1 MKSDRRVFL
10 KSQAMTAAAAAAGIP
25 IVAEAQKAAPAA
37 PATGVRWDKAPC
49 RFCGTGCSVMVGVQ
63 EGKVVATQGDPEAPV
78 NRGLN
83 CIKGYFLSKI
93 MYGKDRLTTPL
104 LRKKNGVYD
113 KNGEFTPVS
122 WNEAFDIMALKW
134 KEAMKAAGP
143 NAVGMFGSG
152 QWTIWEGYAASKLFK
167 AGFRTN
173 NIDPNARHCMAS
185 AVTGFMRTFG
195 IDEPMG
201 CYDDIEQADAFVL
214 WGSNMAEMHPILW
227 SRITDR
233 RLSHPDTKV
242 AVLSTFEHRSFDLAD
257 QPIIFAPQTDLAIMN
272 YIANYIITNKA
283 VNQDFV
289 KKNVNFKAGETDIGY
304 GLRPNHP
311 LEKDAKANGYAG
323 ADGKPKT
330 NPNDAKPITFDEFA
344 KFVSTY
350 TAEYTSKLSGVPVR
364 QLEALAKLYAD
375 LKIKVVSFWTMGF
388 NQHTRGTWAN
398 NLVYNI
404 HLLTGKI
411 SQPGNGPFSL
421 TGQPSAC
428 GTAREV
434 GTFAHRLPADMVVTN
449 PEHRQITEKLWQ
461 LPEGT
466 LPSNIGLHAVAQSRA
481 LKDGI
486 LKCYWTSTTNNMQ
499 AGPNINDE
507 IYPGWRN
514 PKAFVVVSDA
524 YPTVSAMAAD
534 LVLPTAMWV
543 EKEGA
548 YGNAERRTQFWRQ
561 QVAAPGQ
568 AKSDLWQYIEF
579 SKRFKVEEV
588 WPAELLAKKP
598 EYKGKT
604 LFDVLYK
611 NGKVDKFPVGD
622 LTKVNAKYIK
632 DYVNDESKEL
642 GFYLQK
648 GLFEEYAEFGR
659 GHAHDLAP
667 FDVYH
672 EARGL
677 RWPVVDGKETLWRF
691 REGYDP
697 YVKKGEGIKFYGH
710 KDGKAV
716 IFALPYQ
723 PAAEVPDKEY
733 DLWLCTGR
741 VLEHW
746 HTGSMT
752 RRVAELHRAVPEAVC
767 FMHPDDAAKRK
778 LQRGAQVKVQTRRGE
793 ILAAVE
799 TRGRNKVP
807 RGLIFL
813 PFFDES
819 RLVNKLTLDATCPIS
834 KETDF
839 KKCAAKVVKA

>member
-10 KSQAMTAAAAAAGIP
+10 KSQAMAAAAAAAGIP
-25 IVAEAQKAAPAA
+25 IVAQAQTPAAAPSS
-37 PATGVRWDKAPC
+37 GVRWDKAPC

-63 EGKVVATQGDPEAPV
+63 DGRVVATQGDPDAPV

-93 MYGKDRLTTPL
+93 MYGKDRLTQPL
-104 LRKKNGVYD
+104 LRKKNGQYD
-113 KNGEFTPVS
+113 KEGEFTPVS
-122 WNEAFDIMALKW
+122 WNEAFDIMAAKW
-134 KEAMKAAGP
+134 KETLKTDGP
-143 NAVGMFGSG
+143 KGVGMFGSG
-152 QWTIWEGYAASKLFK
+152 QWTIWEGYAASKLWK
-167 AGFRTN
+167 AGFRSN
-173 NIDPNARHCMAS
+173 NLDPNARHCMAS

-195 IDEPMG
+195 IDEPRG

-233 RLSHPDTKV
+233 RLSHPDCKV
-242 AVLSTFEHRSFDLAD
+242 VVLSTFEHRSFDLAD
-257 QPIIFAPQTDLAIMN
+257 QAIVFTPQSDLAIMN
-272 YIANYIITNKA
+272 YIANYLITNKKA
-283 VNQDFV
+283 DQEFI
-289 KKNVNFKAGETDIGY
+289 KKNVNFKTGETDIGY
-304 GLRPNHP
+304 GLRPAHA
-311 LEKDAKANGYAG
+311 LEKDAKANGYPG
-323 ADGKPKT
+323 ADGKPKGD
-330 NPNDAKPITFDEFA
+330 PNAAKPITFEEYA
-344 KFVSTY
+344 KFVSEY
-350 TAEYTSKLSGVPVR
+350 TAEHTSKISGVPVA
-364 QLEALAKLYAD
+364 QLEELAKLYAD
-375 LKIKVVSFWTMGF
+375 PKLKIVSFWTMGF

-398 NLVYNI
+398 NLIYNI

-411 SQPGNGPFSL
+411 STPGSGPFSL

-434 GTFAHRLPADMVVTN
+434 GTFAHRLPADMVVGN
-449 PEHRQITEKLWQ
+449 PEHRKHAEALWQ
-461 LPEGT
+461 LPDGT
-466 LPSNIGLHAVAQSRA
+466 IPGNVGLHAVAQSRA

-486 LKCYWTSTTNNMQ
+486 LRCYWTSTTNNMQ
-499 AGPNINDE
+499 AGPNINGE

-514 PKAFVVVSDA
+514 ASAFVVVSDA
-524 YPTVSAMAAD
+524 YPTVSAMSAD

-561 QVAAPGQ
+561 QIAPPGQ
-568 AKSDLWQYIEF
+568 SHSDLWQYVEF
-579 SKRFKVEEV
+579 SKRFKMEEV
-588 WPAELLAKKP
+588 WPPELLDKKP

-604 LFDVLYK
+604 LFDVLFA
-611 NGKVDKFPVGD
+611 NGKVNKFPLADVPR
-622 LTKVNAKYIK
+622 VNGKYIK
-632 DYVNDESKEL
+632 DYANAESQAL

-667 FDVYH
+667 FDSYH
-672 EARGL
+672 ESRGL
-677 RWPVVDGKETLWRF
+677 RWPVIDGKETLWRF

-697 YVKKGEGIKFYGH
+697 YVKKGEGIKFYGN
-710 KDGKAV
+710 KDGKAN

-723 PAAEVPDKEY
+723 PAAESPDKEY

-752 RRVAELHRAVPEAVC
+752 RRVPELHRAVPEAVC
-767 FMHPDDAAKRK
+767 FMHPDDAAALK
-778 LQRGAQVKVQTRRGE
+778 LQRGTQVKIETRRGVM
-793 ILAAVE
+793 LAAVE
-799 TRGRNKVP
+799 TKGRNKVP
-807 RGLIFL
+807 RGLIFI

-839 KKCAAKVVKA
+839 KKGAARVVRT